1 MATKDGFIGY
11 VKTNALNSVEKE
23 LVSRDYE
30 EPEYTN
36 ISENYTINM
45 AWHNVSNADANSY
58 ILETIA
64 STKGLNTIAPTWFS
78 LAEHNYLQ
86 KKQVHSDGTSP
97 KVHAR
102 TAHNAVRTHRIQ
114 VQNQG

>member
-1 MATKDGFIGY
+1 MCIRDSKVTVLEDENDWMKVATKDGFIGY

-64 STKGLNTIAPTWFS
+64 STKGLNTIAPT
-78 LAEHNYLQ
+78 
-86 KKQVHSDGTSP
+86 
-97 KVHAR
+97 
-102 TAHNAVRTHRIQ
+102 
-114 VQNQG
+114 

>member
-1 MATKDGFIGY
+1 M
-11 VKTNALNSVEKE
+11 KTNALNSVEKE

-64 STKGLNTIAPTWFS
+64 STKG
-78 LAEHNYLQ
+78 
-86 KKQVHSDGTSP
+86 
-97 KVHAR
+97 
-102 TAHNAVRTHRIQ
+102 
-114 VQNQG
+114 